1 MKNIPTLLFVLAC
14 ATPVWAEPV
23 PRFDEFLTIM
33 RAHDCKMTFAE
44 ATQILVEEAGFE
56 LDELKTVSRYAM
68 DNGIAHM
75 ENSSRE
81 NPGGELLILSESS
94 CKG

>member
-1 MKNIPTLLFVLAC
+1 MKKVSTLIITLTC
-14 ATPVWAEPV
+14 ATPAWAEPV

-33 RAHDCKMTFAE
+33 RAHDCKMTFDE

-68 DNGIAHM
+68 KDGIAHM

-81 NPGGELLILSESS
+81 NPGGELLILSENS